1 MFVCHTAWPW
11 LNPGTHTRCKLGVQQ
26 RARDCHRFAH
36 CIRPQGLC
44 GQLDGPLLSKHVRHL
59 AEVDWSRQFIQIQTF
74 RPGSCFGLSKA
85 SNLATKEQYIYPAV
99 SSLQRKVHEETEDA
113 IKKAVT
119 WKPKYA
125 KPDAHVFV
133 VFRMIMKYWLWIWT
147 ITWFDCIFCWTHAS
161 MNTHSTYGTTLS
173 FYLTWLGIIYFDI
186 FWIIG
191 HDVCKFGVL
200 LALVIPWPWLLFSRR
215 PESEVYKASL

>member
-147 ITWFDCIFCWTHAS
+147 ITWFDCIFCWTHFPWIHTA
-161 MNTHSTYGTTLS
+161 HLELHCLS
-173 FYLTWLGIIYFDI
+173 IW
-186 FWIIG
+186 
-191 HDVCKFGVL
+191 HD
-200 LALVIPWPWLLFSRR
+200 
-215 PESEVYKASL
+215 